1 MIDEEERSVTCQ
13 DVRLIMPTLLILV
26 FTLLV
31 ISTVIPYAFSIA
43 INQLRALQAREAAET
58 TVGDLNFTN
67 YETSTQTDPTQ
78 TDPTST
84 ELSL

>member
-1 MIDEEERSVTCQ
+1 
-13 DVRLIMPTLLILV
+13 MPTVFILV

>member
-67 YETSTQTDPTQ
+67 YETSTQTDHTQ

>member
-1 MIDEEERSVTCQ
+1 MTWEDI
-13 DVRLIMPTLLILV
+13 RLIMPTVFILV

>member
-58 TVGDLNFTN
+58 TAGDLNFTN
-67 YETSTQTDPTQ
+67 YETSTQTDHTQ